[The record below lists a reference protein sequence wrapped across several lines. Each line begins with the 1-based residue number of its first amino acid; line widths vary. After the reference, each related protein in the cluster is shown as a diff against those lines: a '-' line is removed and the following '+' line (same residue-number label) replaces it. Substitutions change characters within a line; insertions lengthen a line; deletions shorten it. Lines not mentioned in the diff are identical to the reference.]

1 MNELSEK
8 MIEKYLSGK
17 CSETEMDELSQWFE
31 ASEAN
36 RNEWLKLRMALVK
49 NKYDA
54 ASDPKHLL
62 ISYNEIK
69 KKRQEH
75 DELVKRISRK
85 IMLRI
90 MTYAASIIL
99 LIGVSFVTY
108 QSIRN
113 FVDPPMV
120 VLAVGQNEPVRRVVL
135 EDSTS
140 VWLSAGS
147 RIEYP
152 KRFSK
157 KERHVFVEGRAYFEV
172 SKDANRPFFV
182 KTESYLVKVL
192 GTSFDVNSSKDERL
206 SDVVLVEGS
215 VEILNNNMASLCTL
229 RPGQQFELNR
239 KNYRYHL
246 NDVDVE
252 LYTSWRSGK
261 IEFDGMSFEDILKV
275 LERYYNVQL
284 VLDDSLNRD
293 EKLVGSLSLEKDIY
307 EMMKT
312 IERVIPINYEV
323 QTNTVV
329 YLHSKP

>member
-8 MIEKYLSGK
+8 IIEKYLSGK
-17 CSETEMDELSQWFE
+17 CSEEEMDELSQWFE
-31 ASEAN
+31 ASEEN

-49 NKYDA
+49 NKYNA

-69 KKRQEH
+69 KKQQEH
-75 DELVKRISRK
+75 NELVKRISRK
-85 IMLRI
+85 ITLRM

-99 LIGVSFVTY
+99 LIGISFATY
-108 QSIRN
+108 KSIRY
-113 FVDPPMV
+113 FADPPMLV
-120 VLAVGQNEPVRRVVL
+120 FSMGQNEPVRRITL

-157 KERHVFVEGRAYFEV
+157 KERHVFVEGKAYFEV

-182 KTESYLVKVL
+182 KTESYTVKVL
-192 GTSFDVNSSKDERL
+192 GTSFDINSYKEERL

-229 RPGQQFELNR
+229 HPGQQFELNR
-239 KNYRYHL
+239 KNYRYQL
-246 NDVDVE
+246 NDVNVE
-252 LYTSWRSGK
+252 LYTGWRSGK
-261 IEFDGMSFEDILKV
+261 IEFDGMSFGDILTV

-284 VLDDSLNRD
+284 VLDDSINRD
-293 EKLVGSLSLEKDIY
+293 EKLVGSLSLKKDIY

-312 IERVIPINYEV
+312 IELVVPINYEV